1 MLFRITGSMDVKF
14 FLAGLFLTFVCG
26 AWYFDPER
34 TKAVS
39 PPALTDSPGFSLLTW
54 NVGYFDDELD
64 SRAHSEDLSHIAS
77 VISGAGVDCINLQ
90 EIADSN
96 QVSTLKGLLGAR
108 YPYDAMGKGSRTD
121 RYVVTLSRLP
131 FENETLTPSLVGRDS
146 VAVRFDVS
154 SPPLSITVVNC
165 HADAF
170 NSRRRRLLANYLID
184 WEDRAEGKKNVLL
197 AGDFNLDLTPI
208 ESSDLFTDDKK
219 NDSEAY
225 SLLLRRFRDLGGQ
238 AGPTSIFNRRIDY
251 LFLASENLETVEVR
265 VIQGKVVG
273 RMDHLPLLGRFKVK

>member
-1 MLFRITGSMDVKF
+1 M
-14 FLAGLFLTFVCG
+14 
-26 AWYFDPER
+26 
-34 TKAVS
+34 
-39 PPALTDSPGFSLLTW
+39 
-54 NVGYFDDELD
+54 
-64 SRAHSEDLSHIAS
+64 
-77 VISGAGVDCINLQ
+77 
-90 EIADSN
+90 
-96 QVSTLKGLLGAR
+96 
-108 YPYDAMGKGSRTD
+108 
-121 RYVVTLSRLP
+121 
-131 FENETLTPSLVGRDS
+131 
-146 VAVRFDVS
+146 AVRFDIS

-170 NSRRRRLLANYLID
+170 NSRRRRLLANHLID